1 MCSDSV
7 SSDLGGGE
15 PPCFVIVCR
24 DAVQLMLSSNGNG
37 ARPNRM
43 VDRHAWDAYVYVRDA
58 DALHAELDAR
68 GADIVRS
75 PTDRA
80 YGCREFE
87 VRDRDGH
94 VICFGQ
100 DLGD

>member
-1 MCSDSV
+1 MCM
-7 SSDLGGGE
+7 
-15 PPCFVIVCR
+15 FVTP
-24 DAVQLMLSSNGNG
+24 M
-37 ARPNRM
+37 
-43 VDRHAWDAYVYVRDA
+43 
-58 DALHAELDAR
+58 LHAELDAR
-68 GADIVRS
+68 GADIATS